1 MKHFTR
7 SLLMALLPIG
17 VLKAEPAVY
26 VFEDAKLTIPDA
38 VVIQYGR
45 SSYFTNVKF
54 EHTGNGVW
62 RFAGGESSKLA
73 HVADVEIVSE
83 ATVPPKV
90 SVRLQGYKSLAC
102 VGLEA
107 PAIARQHKTF
117 HIVLAE
123 TAVPDNVRCVSSIEP
138 YEISVELDVSGLTRG
153 TYAVNANGVLS
164 HFDILPP

>member
-1 MKHFTR
+1 MKRFTL

-17 VLKAEPAVY
+17 ALQAGPAVY

-38 VVIQYGR
+38 VVIQSG
-45 SSYFTNVKF
+45 SGSYFTNVKF

-62 RFAGGESSKLA
+62 RFAGGDKRKLA

-83 ATVPPKV
+83 ATLPPKV

-107 PAIARQHKTF
+107 PAITRQNRTF

-123 TAVPDNVRCVSSIEP
+123 TTVPDNVRCITSIEP
-138 YEISVELDVSGLTRG
+138 YEISVELDVSELKRG